1 MPKMF
6 DEVVWAGS
14 ESSLQAAFHAEEAR
28 VATLQAAAQWP
39 TKTEERASRLLDVQH
54 GLGIVQIKGHL
65 NNDDDADWNNYIGA
79 TGYPEIRQALVE
91 AAEHPDVK
99 YIVLDIDSGGGAV
112 SGVED
117 TAKFIRHINDNVK
130 PVAAFTDGAAYSA
143 AYWLASAAESVYA
156 TKSAGIGS
164 IGVIA
169 THMERSKQ
177 LAEMGIGVNVIRA
190 GKYKALA
197 NSVEPLSEEGRAQIQ
212 AKVDASYKIFVD
224 HVAEMRG
231 KSYEYADTVMAQ
243 GREFTGQAAADAG
256 LVDEITT
263 FDAMVGKL
271 ISSIAASEKL
281 MDTRAKQGSTLRV
294 ERQGDAS
301 MARKML
307 SEQEVAAIAAGVSLE
322 ASVSPQ
328 TAAPEQEQVVAEAE
342 APATEAA
349 AEQAEAPVEETAE
362 VDIAAQA
369 VKFMKDQ
376 VKESQEALL
385 AAQIK
390 VSKLEDKLAALE
402 AVVDPLKEIAAK
414 ATNNMR
420 VALGG
425 SVMDLSAVAPAQVI
439 AEYASL
445 NASFTEKFKVG
456 GVAAVD
462 AAVTEEK
469 SQGFQMDSILAAR
482 INAVRGK

>member
-1 MPKMF
+1 
-6 DEVVWAGS
+6 
-14 ESSLQAAFHAEEAR
+14 
-28 VATLQAAAQWP
+28 
-39 TKTEERASRLLDVQH
+39 
-54 GLGIVQIKGHL
+54 
-65 NNDDDADWNNYIGA
+65 
-79 TGYPEIRQALVE
+79 
-91 AAEHPDVK
+91 
-99 YIVLDIDSGGGAV
+99 
-112 SGVED
+112 
-117 TAKFIRHINDNVK
+117 
-130 PVAAFTDGAAYSA
+130 
-143 AYWLASAAESVYA
+143 
-156 TKSAGIGS
+156 
-164 IGVIA
+164 
-169 THMERSKQ
+169 
-177 LAEMGIGVNVIRA
+177 
-190 GKYKALA
+190 
-197 NSVEPLSEEGRAQIQ
+197 
-212 AKVDASYKIFVD
+212 
-224 HVAEMRG
+224 
-231 KSYEYADTVMAQ
+231 
-243 GREFTGQAAADAG
+243 
-256 LVDEITT
+256 
-263 FDAMVGKL
+263 
-271 ISSIAASEKL
+271 
-281 MDTRAKQGSTLRV
+281 
-294 ERQGDAS
+294 

-328 TAAPEQEQVVAEAE
+328 TAAPEQEQVAAEAE

-462 AAVTEEK
+462 AAVEK
-469 SQGFQMDSILAAR
+469 KNERPGMDAMTAAR
-482 INAVRGK
+482 FNAVRFSK

>member
-6 DEVVWAGS
+6 DETLWAGN
-14 ESSLQAAFHAEEAR
+14 EATLQAAVHAEEAR
-28 VATLQAAAQWP
+28 VATLQAGNQWP
-39 TKTEERASRLLDVQH
+39 AQSEKKTSRLLDVQR
-54 GLGIVQIKGHL
+54 GLGIIQIKGHL
-65 NNDDDADWNNYIGA
+65 NNDDDSDWNNYIGA
-79 TGYPEIRQALVE
+79 TGYPEIREAMIE
-91 AAEHPDVK
+91 AAENPEVK
-99 YIVLDIDSGGGAV
+99 QIVLDIDSGGGAV
-112 SGVED
+112 TGVED
-117 TAKFIRHINDNVK
+117 TSKFIRHVNDSIK
-130 PVAAFTDGAAYSA
+130 PVYAFTDGAAYSA
-143 AYWLASAAESVYA
+143 AYWLASAADSVYA
-156 TKSAGIGS
+156 TKSAGLGS

-177 LAEMGIGVNVIRA
+177 LAEDGIGVNVIRA

-212 AKVDASYKIFVD
+212 SRVDSAYKIFVD

-263 FDAMVGKL
+263 FDALVNKLTASIDPSQKL
-271 ISSIAASEKL
+271 I
-281 MDTRAKQGSTLRV
+281 DTRAKQNSVLRV
-294 ERQGDAS
+294 ETQGDAS

-307 SEQEVAAIAAGVSLE
+307 SEQDVAAIAAGVSLE
-322 ASVSPQ
+322 ASVSPEA
-328 TAAPEQEQVVAEAE
+328 AAPEQEQEQVEAVVE
-342 APATEAA
+342 PV
-349 AEQAEAPVEETAE
+349 AEQADAPVEEVAE
-362 VDIAAQA
+362 VDISAQA
-369 VKFMKDQ
+369 IKFMKEQ

-390 VSKLEDKLAALE
+390 CSKMEDKLAALE
-402 AVVDPLKEIAAK
+402 AIVDPLKEIAAK

-425 SVMDLSAVAPAQVI
+425 SVMDLSAVAPTQI
-439 AEYASL
+439 LAEYASL
-445 NASFTEKFKVG
+445 SASFADKFKVG

-462 AAVTEEK
+462 AAASEK
-469 SQGFQMDSILAAR
+469 RQDFKMDSDLAAR